1 MCESDGVQLRPAVD
15 VFVVPYSVRFLS
27 LFSTTFGNLSVI
39 SDLFFEVP
47 NFQQHKNYHGH
58 NLANNNDGGGVEGGR
73 GGNQPCLSEILTYK
87 EVKLER
93 NEKNGLNHSLIFILQ
108 NVPPKTPILYL
119 LLFKS
124 VIKKMLFL
132 SSKNILRGEN
142 LPLCTPTGYAYA

>member
-1 MCESDGVQLRPAVD
+1 VWRGERWV
-15 VFVVPYSVRFLS
+15 
-27 LFSTTFGNLSVI
+27 
-39 SDLFFEVP
+39 EV
-47 NFQQHKNYHGH
+47 
-58 NLANNNDGGGVEGGR
+58 LGR
-73 GGNQPCLSEILTYK
+73 VGNQPCLSEILTYK